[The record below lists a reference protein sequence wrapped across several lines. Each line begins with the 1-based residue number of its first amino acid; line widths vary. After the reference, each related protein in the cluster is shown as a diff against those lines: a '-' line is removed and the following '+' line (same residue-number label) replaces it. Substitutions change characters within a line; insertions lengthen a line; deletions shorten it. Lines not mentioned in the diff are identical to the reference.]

1 MAVENK
7 QLITMKG
14 TREGLTLFL
23 DDSCSEEQLIH
34 ELREKIKSAKTGK
47 LDQTTAVVVKLG
59 TRYMTDEQKEGITGI
74 IEEGDFFK
82 VESFEADVIHL
93 QEAFRWKEESN
104 INVFNKVVRSGQVLA
119 VTGDLLLVGDVNP
132 GGKVEASGN
141 IYIMGRLNGIAHAG
155 TEGDKQAI
163 IAASYLNPTQ
173 LRIAEYIS
181 RAPDYESDGVM
192 MECGYIDEKEDKIL
206 VDRLQVL
213 SKKRNGLSG
222 FERRMHNG

>member
-1 MAVENK
+1 M
-7 QLITMKG
+7 
-14 TREGLTLFL
+14 
-23 DDSCSEEQLIH
+23 
-34 ELREKIKSAKTGK
+34 
-47 LDQTTAVVVKLG
+47 
-59 TRYMTDEQKEGITGI
+59 
-74 IEEGDFFK
+74 
-82 VESFEADVIHL
+82 
-93 QEAFRWKEESN
+93 RWKEESN
-104 INVFNKVVRSGQVLA
+104 INVFNKVVRSGQVLT

-141 IYIMGRLNGIAHAG
+141 IYIMGRLHGIAHAG
-155 TEGDKQAI
+155 TEGDKEAI

-213 SKKRNGLSG
+213 SRKRTSLSG
-222 FERRMHNG
+222 FERRMYNG